1 MLSCIIVKTKGSHS
15 GLNNK
20 LNFFFFFFLDFQ
32 VKIWAVKFIIPNF
45 LLILKIIATDIIIH
59 AKIHLADI

>member
-20 LNFFFFFFLDFQ
+20 LNFFFFYLDFQ
-32 VKIWAVKFIIPNF
+32 VKIWAIKFIIPNF